1 MTTLQNRGGLNARRP
16 KVSVHMP
23 AYNHEAYIAEAI
35 ESVLSQKTDFRFE
48 LVIGE
53 DCSTDGTRAV
63 ARGYARQHPEQILL
77 LEHSHN
83 LGIWENDQS
92 ILRACRGEYIA
103 WLEGDDY
110 WCSDTKLQ
118 RQVDLLDRHAD
129 MSACF
134 HRAGSVS
141 EKPLPVTW
149 RNGPADSKP
158 VYTLDDLLE
167 QGHFVPSCTAVFRR
181 ALARPP
187 MVWTRQTS
195 FLEVTYFAHFAKHG
209 VIGFL
214 DEKLAKFRYHDRGVY
229 GTATRAEHLRR
240 AIEAH
245 RLVGR
250 HLGLEAR
257 SSYARGLARMREEL
271 AETLAAAAET

>member
-1 MTTLQNRGGLNARRP
+1 MVNTKSHGNLNAQPP
-16 KVSVHMP
+16 KLSVHMP
-23 AYNHEAYIAEAI
+23 AYNHEPYIAEAI

-63 ARGYARQHPEQILL
+63 ARDYAQRYPEDIIL

-92 ILRACRGEYIA
+92 IIRACRGKYIA

-110 WCSDTKLQ
+110 WCSENKLQ
-118 RQVDLLDRHAD
+118 RQVDLLDSHLE

-134 HRAGSVS
+134 HRAGAVS
-141 EKPLPVTW
+141 DTPLPVTW
-149 RNGPADSKP
+149 RDGPAGSKAI
-158 VYTLDDLLE
+158 YTLDDLLE
-167 QGHFVPSCTAVFRR
+167 QGHFIPSCTAVFRS
-181 ALARPP
+181 ALAHPP
-187 MVWTRQTS
+187 MLWTRKTP
-195 FLEVTYFAHFAKHG
+195 FLEVTYFAYFAQHG

-214 DEKLAKFRYHDRGVY
+214 DEKLAMFRYHDRGVY
-229 GTATRAEHLRR
+229 GRATRTEHLRR

-250 HLGLEAR
+250 HLDLEAR
-257 SSYARGLARMREEL
+257 PSYARGLARMECDL
-271 AETLAAAAET
+271 AKSDFP

>member
-1 MTTLQNRGGLNARRP
+1 VENPGSHGSLKGLPP

-23 AYNHEAYIAEAI
+23 AYNHEAYLAEAI
-35 ESVLSQKTDFRFE
+35 ESVLSQKTDFSYE

-53 DCSTDGTRAV
+53 DCSTDDTRAV
-63 ARGYARQHPEQILL
+63 ARDYARRYPEHIVL
-77 LEHSHN
+77 LEHPHN

-92 ILRACRGEYIA
+92 IIRACRGKYIA

-110 WCSDTKLQ
+110 WCSDSKLQ
-118 RQVDLLDRHAD
+118 RQVDLLDSHPD

-141 EKPLPVTW
+141 DKPLPVTW
-149 RNGPADSKP
+149 RNGPADSKAI
-158 VYTLDDLLE
+158 YTLDDLLE
-167 QGHFVPSCTAVFRR
+167 QGHFVPSCTAVFRG
-181 ALARPP
+181 ALARPA
-187 MVWTRQTS
+187 MIWTDQTD

-209 VIGFL
+209 VIGFF
-214 DEKLAKFRYHDRGVY
+214 DEELAMFRYHDRGVY

-240 AIEAH
+240 AIAAH

-250 HLGLEAR
+250 HLDLEAR
-257 SSYARGLARMREEL
+257 PSYARGLARMEDDL
-271 AETLAAAAET
+271 AKLYFP

>member
-1 MTTLQNRGGLNARRP
+1 
-16 KVSVHMP
+16 MP

-35 ESVLSQKTDFRFE
+35 ESVLVQKTDFKFE

-53 DCSTDGTRAV
+53 DCSTDNTRAV
-63 ARGYARQHPEQILL
+63 AENYARRYPEYIVL
-77 LEHSHN
+77 LEHPRN

-92 ILRACRGEYIA
+92 IIRACRGEYIA

-118 RQVDLLDRHAD
+118 RQIDLLDSRPD

-134 HRAGSVS
+134 HRAKPLSD
-141 EKPLPVTW
+141 KPLPITW

-167 QGHFVPSCTAVFRR
+167 QGHFVPSCTAVFRG
-181 ALARPP
+181 ALARTP
-187 MVWTRQTS
+187 MIWTRQTS

-209 VIGFL
+209 LIGFF
-214 DEKLAKFRYHDRGVY
+214 DEELAVFRYHDRGVY
-229 GTATRAEHLRR
+229 GVTTQMEHLRR
-240 AIEAH
+240 RIEAH
-245 RLVGR
+245 KLVGR
-250 HLGLEAR
+250 HLGLDFR
-257 SSYARGLARMREEL
+257 LSYAHGLARMQDEMVE
-271 AETLAAAAET
+271 ASAAASKTTASGSDATE